1 MAEQSSKYG
10 QAWTR
15 EELILAFDLYCRIPF
30 KQTKAS
36 NRSVQELAQILGRTP
51 AAVARKL
58 GNFGAFDPE
67 LRKRGISGLVHASKL
82 DKQIWNEFDE
92 DWNGLVLE
100 AHRLRRKRIRDIPE
114 AVQLVR
120 PEGPSERS
128 AEVKIRIHQAF
139 FREAVMSSYN
149 ATCCITGL
157 EVPECLVASHIIP
170 WSCDERK
177 RTDPTNG
184 LCLSATFDRLFDRGL
199 LSITE
204 EMTVKISKRLLDSM
218 SGAVQSLIVPF
229 HGREIILPNRFFPS
243 PENLRW
249 HMGNVF
255 QA

>member
-1 MAEQSSKYG
+1 MADQSSKYG

-15 EELILAFDLYCRIPF
+15 EELILTFDLYCKIPF

-36 NRSVQELAQILGRTP
+36 NPRVQELAQILGRTP

-58 GNFGAFDPE
+58 GNFGAFDPQ
-67 LRKRGISGLVHASKL
+67 LSKRGISGLVHASKL
-82 DKQIWNEFDE
+82 DKKIWNEFND

-100 AHRLRRKRIRDIPE
+100 AHRLRRRRIKDIPE
-114 AVQLVR
+114 AERLVL
-120 PEGPSERS
+120 PEGPSERT
-128 AEVKIRIHQAF
+128 AEVKTRIHQAF
-139 FREAVMSSYN
+139 FREAVMSSYD

-157 EVPECLVASHIIP
+157 GIPECLVASHIIP

-204 EMTVKISKRLLDSM
+204 EMTVRISKRLLDSM
-218 SGAVQSLIVPF
+218 NEAVQNLIVPF
-229 HGREIILPNRFFPS
+229 HGREITLPNRFYPS
-243 PENLRW
+243 PENLQW
-249 HMGNVF
+249 HMENVF
-255 QA
+255 QV